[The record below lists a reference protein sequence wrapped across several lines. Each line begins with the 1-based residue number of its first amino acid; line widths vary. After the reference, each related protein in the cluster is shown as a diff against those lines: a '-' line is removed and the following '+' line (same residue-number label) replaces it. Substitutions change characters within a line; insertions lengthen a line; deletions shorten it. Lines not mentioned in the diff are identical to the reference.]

1 MAENISSCKRLF
13 LREIGN
19 TNKAMLPWL
28 FAQKG
33 KYNKMCCPLEP
44 IRPSPTQVCWIFPL
58 KFYGDMLMPSYAH
71 ACMHASVSN
80 PIITPFVPLSSSLGR
95 RSTGTSVSSSSQWE
109 QTARIRPLVSAWGNT
124 KAAPAPS
131 SGHPSRAT
139 SQPRPKGWSASSRG
153 SSGTLINGN
162 TVTEKNFCSKVCTR
176 QWGLLMLLFMIF
188 FSLLCCCHIT
198 QGFLN
203 CWIEGYKKGSSDL
216 QLIRKHFISFSQCPR
231 EVFFSNYCS
240 D

>member
-1 MAENISSCKRLF
+1 MAKNISSCTRLF

-44 IRPSPTQVCWIFPL
+44 IRPSPTQVRWILIFLVRYAYAILCSCIKHRCPV
-58 KFYGDMLMPSYAH
+58 PS
-71 ACMHASVSN
+71 S
-80 PIITPFVPLSSSLGR
+80 PLSSSLGR

-109 QTARIRPLVSAWGNT
+109 QTARIRPSVSAWANT

-139 SQPRPKGWSASSRG
+139 SRPRPKGWSASSRS
-153 SSGTLINGN
+153 SSGTLTNGN
-162 TVTEKNFCSKVCTR
+162 TVTEKNFCSEVCTRHR
-176 QWGLLMLLFMIF
+176 QWGLSVLFM
-188 FSLLCCCHIT
+188 T
-198 QGFLN
+198 QKHRFVV
-203 CWIEGYKKGSSDL
+203 SS
-216 QLIRKHFISFSQCPR
+216 
-231 EVFFSNYCS
+231 
-240 D
+240 